1 MIADARSGHVIEARF
16 GRPNHPGYD
25 NFMLKVTE
33 AAPPP
38 AGAETWR
45 RVLAEHWSN
54 CPPADLGK

>member
-25 NFMLKVTE
+25 NFMLKLTE

-45 RVLAEHWSN
+45 NALAEHWRN
-54 CPPADLGK
+54 CPAADPGK